1 MIDDDI
7 AAYEVV
13 FERNGT
19 MSCFQ
24 IIPNVDNPMK
34 DFRVW
39 NKRTKYVLCENRILI
54 LIYLSKNEFK
64 LILKD
69 PSLTINNDRF
79 LFYFSKVSIRPLIR
93 CEKEDDRDDMM
104 VMNQRKSAV
113 SLRDYTGKR
122 LCALDKLQSQKIDVG
137 IELAKTANPMQ
148 RPIRYLEPGLSLY
161 FLFFLC
167 LSYSGFIFILF
178 ISGFLS
184 RQFKFLYTIY

>member
-1 MIDDDI
+1 MWKS
-7 AAYEVV
+7 
-13 FERNGT
+13 N
-19 MSCFQ
+19 S
-24 IIPNVDNPMK
+24 NSN
-34 DFRVW
+34 
-39 NKRTKYVLCENRILI
+39 
-54 LIYLSKNEFK
+54 YLSKNEFK

-104 VMNQRKSAV
+104 VMNQRKSAD

-122 LCALDKLQSQKIDVG
+122 LCALDKLQSKKIDVG

-161 FLFFLC
+161 FLFFFC
-167 LSYSGFIFILF
+167 LSYSDFIFILF

-184 RQFKFLYTIY
+184 RQFKFLL

>member
-1 MIDDDI
+1 
-7 AAYEVV
+7 
-13 FERNGT
+13 
-19 MSCFQ
+19 
-24 IIPNVDNPMK
+24 
-34 DFRVW
+34 
-39 NKRTKYVLCENRILI
+39 
-54 LIYLSKNEFK
+54 
-64 LILKD
+64 
-69 PSLTINNDRF
+69 
-79 LFYFSKVSIRPLIR
+79 
-93 CEKEDDRDDMM
+93 MM
-104 VMNQRKSAV
+104 VMNQRKSAD

-137 IELAKTANPMQ
+137 IELAKTVNPMQ